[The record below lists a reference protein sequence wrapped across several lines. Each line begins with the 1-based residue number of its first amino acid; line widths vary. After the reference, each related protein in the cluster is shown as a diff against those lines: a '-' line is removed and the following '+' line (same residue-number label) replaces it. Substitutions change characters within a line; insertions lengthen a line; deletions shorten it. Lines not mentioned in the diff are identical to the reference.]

1 MPRFVR
7 LAGPSLA
14 AVAFGSVLL
23 APPAAHA
30 QAEPFIGQ
38 MMLTAA
44 TFCPRAWADAN
55 GQLLPI
61 SQNQALFSLLGT
73 TYGGDGRTTFA
84 LPDLRGRAPI
94 HVGQGPGLANITA
107 GEKGGAEQTTL
118 TVNTLP
124 PHTHGAATVV
134 NVTAHLNASST
145 AAATG
150 TPSTGVVLGDAGR
163 TDVYVAPPANVQLNP
178 AAVTT
183 TATATTTVDN
193 TGGGQP
199 VAIRSPY
206 LGMRWCVALQG
217 IFPSRN

>member
-1 MPRFVR
+1 MARPVRF
-7 LAGPSLA
+7 AGPSLA
-14 AVAFGSVLL
+14 AVAFGALLL
-23 APPAAHA
+23 APPPAHA

-44 TFCPRAWADAN
+44 TFCPRNWADAN
-55 GQLLPI
+55 GQLLAI
-61 SQNQALFSLLGT
+61 SQNTALFSLLGT

-94 HVGQGPGLANITA
+94 HIGQGQGLANISP
-107 GEKGGAEQTTL
+107 GQRGGAERVTL
-118 TVNTLP
+118 TVNALP
-124 PHTHGAATVV
+124 PHSHGAATVV
-134 NVTAHLNASST
+134 DVTARLNASST
-145 AAATG
+145 AAGTG

-163 TDVYVAPPANVQLNP
+163 TDVYVAPPANVQLDP

-183 TATATTTVDN
+183 TATATTTVNN
-193 TGGGQP
+193 TGAGQP
-199 VAIRSPY
+199 VGIRSPY